1 MLASKIRAKVCAEF
15 QAATLAG
22 DYATALQYQDRLM
35 PLHMAIF
42 AEPGVSGAK
51 YAMSKLGL
59 IENEVR
65 TPLTTVSAAT
75 AALIDDAMRHAGL
88 IN

>member
-1 MLASKIRAKVCAEF
+1 
-15 QAATLAG
+15 
-22 DYATALQYQDRLM
+22 M
-35 PLHMAIF
+35 PLHLAIF

-65 TPLTTVSAAT
+65 CPLTTVSPEVEAQLD
-75 AALIDDAMRHAGL
+75 AALAHAGL
-88 IN
+88 L